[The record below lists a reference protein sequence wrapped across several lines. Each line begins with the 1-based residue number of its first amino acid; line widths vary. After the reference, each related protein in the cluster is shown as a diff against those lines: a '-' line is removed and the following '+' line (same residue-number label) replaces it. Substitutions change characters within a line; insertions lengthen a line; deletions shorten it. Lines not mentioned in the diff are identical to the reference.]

1 MSAGFRGTERRRVS
15 MSRVVVFF
23 PSGLTLGNLFFG
35 IFAIISASRGE
46 FERAVLF
53 VVLGGV
59 CDAFDGRV
67 ARATKSGSR
76 FGEELDS
83 LVDAITFGLAPGL
96 ITYFAVLNREGWAW
110 LFVFIFAACAVI
122 RLARFNVT
130 QAGGSKSHFQG
141 LPSPAAGGTLA
152 TYHWFTQTELYN
164 TTIIGDLPWHEGVK
178 WVMLGLAILMI
189 SDVRYPAVPKIGFGT
204 WKGRAGLLIVLAT
217 IFGVLFL
224 PREFFFPAGMLY
236 VLYGLVKTVLL
247 GLWDR
252 RENGVVA
259 EEYLSEAADED
270 SYPDGVPALAGAPAA
285 PADEPQVVRRKRKRR
300 RGHGDRPTPPS
311 TSAHTLPREL
321 GE

>member
-1 MSAGFRGTERRRVS
+1 MSAPFRPSERRRVD
-15 MSRVVVFF
+15 MRRVVVFF

-67 ARATKSGSR
+67 ARATRSGSR

-83 LVDAITFGLAPGL
+83 LVDAITFGLAPGI

-130 QAGGSKSHFQG
+130 QAGASKTHFQG

-152 TYHWFTQTELYN
+152 TYHWFSQTNLYN

-189 SDVRYPAVPKIGFGT
+189 SDVRYPAVPKIGFRT
-204 WKGRAGLLIVLAT
+204 WKGRAGLAIVLGT

-247 GLWDR
+247 GLWDK
-252 RENGVVA
+252 RENGIVA
-259 EEYLSEAADED
+259 EEYLTEEPDEN
-270 SYPDGVPALAGAPAA
+270 SYPEGVPALAVADGAAE
-285 PADEPQVVRRKRKRR
+285 DPQVVRRKRKRR
-300 RGHGDRPTPPS
+300 RGRGDRPTPPGVS
-311 TSAHTLPREL
+311 TQTLPQEQ